1 MREEL
6 ENCEGLEEH
15 VLSKQEHCILKSV
28 QTDFDMFNGMTIAMQ
43 EKGCP
48 LSFCREQFDIVLKHD
63 RHACMG
69 KCLDKDADI
78 VVSPCFESG
87 VCKIGK
93 GRERLNDDEA
103 NDCFKLKIALT
114 EEDTPASPAPNHSA
128 PKDIKELMEQSRK
141 KIKLDDDFGAT
152 VSLHKG
158 NPELCSLW
166 QGLQPTATIAFC
178 GTQNKGSVMLQHSQ
192 WPVDEMCHFLGLML
206 KMSLSPIQLLLVGT
220 RHVSNKEDHI
230 ICADTGRQPKTV
242 RISNSKG
249 WAQHI
254 MSLGC
259 FNQTRGAFHL
269 EDRTTSFG
277 KDKHHHLRHCLNRP
291 NAAAL
296 STFEIGPNM
305 SFDEGER
312 ACRFG
317 LANLLRCGWAFC
329 PSHFAPTIKVGTT

>member
-103 NDCFKLKIALT
+103 NDCFKLKIALA
-114 EEDTPASPAPNHSA
+114 EEDAPASPAPNHSA
-128 PKDIKELMEQSRK
+128 PKDVKVLLEESRK
-141 KIKLDDDFGAT
+141 KRKLDDAFGAIA
-152 VSLHKG
+152 SLYKG
-158 NPELCSLW
+158 NPEHIDVEKLICC
-166 QGLQPTATIAFC
+166 T
-178 GTQNKGSVMLQHSQ
+178 
-192 WPVDEMCHFLGLML
+192 
-206 KMSLSPIQLLLVGT
+206 
-220 RHVSNKEDHI
+220 SNACERLFSEAK
-230 ICADTGRQPKTV
+230 
-242 RISNSKG
+242 
-249 WAQHI
+249 HI
-254 MSLGC
+254 MVPH
-259 FNQTRGAFHL
+259 R
-269 EDRTTSFG
+269 R
-277 KDKHHHLRHCLNRP
+277 
-291 NAAAL
+291 
-296 STFEIGPNM
+296 NM
-305 SFDEGER
+305 SSAVFEALVFLKKND
-312 ACRFG
+312 RFW
-317 LANLLRCGWAFC
+317 NPC
-329 PSHFAPTIKVGTT
+329 TVGVAMRKTAADNAHCSVIDRDDDLHYGDATAMEPPIA